1 MGGCHRAAAVIASW
15 ARYAAGHDD
24 SGHPIP
30 LVDQHAE
37 RLRADASRLGE
48 DPLTFIVDRHLFGDL
63 VDDERFVAPY

>member
-1 MGGCHRAAAVIASW
+1 
-15 ARYAAGHDD
+15 
-24 SGHPIP
+24 
-30 LVDQHAE
+30 VDQHAE